1 MERQEWLDELDKLS
15 KQRDAILKQRA
26 ELMAKYESLGKEY
39 EGITEQIRAHY
50 DVPYED

>member
-26 ELMAKYESLGKEY
+26 ELMAKYEALGVQY
-39 EGITEQIRAHY
+39 HGVTEQIRAHY
-50 DVPYED
+50 DVLYED